1 MTFPRLHAHRRPE
14 GMPAFSL
21 LWLGQ
26 LVSLL
31 GSGMT
36 RFALTIW
43 AYQQTGSAT
52 VLALVAFVSF
62 GPGVLLSP
70 VAGAIVDRW
79 DRRRV
84 LILTDLAA
92 GLATAVLLALH
103 LTGRLE
109 VWHLLALGAFA
120 GAFEAFQFPAFS
132 AAVTVLVPRKH
143 YARASGMQS
152 MAGAASAIAAPVLA
166 GLALTA
172 FGLSAVML
180 ADLVTFLFA
189 VGSLL
194 LIRIPAP
201 PRSDEGEAARA
212 NLWQES
218 LFGFRY
224 IAARRGLLGLLLVF
238 LPVNLF
244 ATMGMVLLAPM
255 VLARSGGSELALG
268 TVQSAAGAGALVG
281 GLVLAAWGGPRRR
294 IHGVLAGMTAG
305 SLAGPVLMGLGGTQT
320 AWLLGAFGMTFFLP
334 IINGSSQAIWQAKV
348 EPDVQGRVFAA
359 RRLIAQVSA
368 PLAMLVA
375 GPLADRLFEP
385 LLLSGAGP
393 IATRLGALFGQEPG
407 SGMAAILALTGLIT
421 AAIGLAGYLFP
432 DVREVETRLPD
443 HELAREDRPD
453 AAGSPTARDANRPE
467 AETEAETDPGPSP
480 QPAPASSAY
489 DAAEPRVAP
498 RPEPPLAPGP
508 VARPAAPSTAAPAT
522 GRSNGPRRAL
532 SRATSARFWYRAPAR
547 PGGMAPDTAGAPS
560 AAPAPAVGADGGPG
574 PAPRPLASTLGRHA
588 SRGPD
593 AAPLLEAAALALV
606 ALLALAA
613 LARLALGGLRGRS

>member
-1 MTFPRLHAHRRPE
+1 MTLPHLRALRRPE
-14 GMPAFSL
+14 GMSAFSL

-84 LILTDLAA
+84 LVLTDLAA

-180 ADLVTFLFA
+180 VDLLTFLFA

-212 NLWQES
+212 SLWQES

-305 SLAGPVLMGLGGTQT
+305 SLAGPVLMGFGGSQA

-385 LLLSGAGP
+385 LLLSGTGP
-393 IATRLGALFGQEPG
+393 IAARLVTLFGQQPG
-407 SGMAAILALTGLIT
+407 SGMAAILALTGLVT

-432 DVREVETRLPD
+432 NVREVETRLPD
-443 HELAREDRPD
+443 HELAREGRPD
-453 AAGSPTARDANRPE
+453 ADREPAARDGCRDE
-467 AETEAETDPGPSP
+467 AMAMAEADPGPTP
-480 QPAPASSAY
+480 QPAPAPAER
-489 DAAEPRVAP
+489 DASPPPVAP
-498 RPEPPLAPGP
+498 GREPTLDPGP
-508 VARPAAPSTAAPAT
+508 VARPAAPSMAAPAT
-522 GRSNGPRRAL
+522 RRSDGPRTAPARSA
-532 SRATSARFWYRAPAR
+532 SARFWYRSPSR
-547 PGGMAPDTAGAPS
+547 PGGMAPATAGARS
-560 AAPAPAVGADGGPG
+560 AVRAPAVGADGGHG
-574 PAPRPLASTLGRHA
+574 PAPRPLAPSLRRPA
-588 SRGPD
+588 SRGPA

-613 LARLALGGLRGRS
+613 LARLALADLRGRS